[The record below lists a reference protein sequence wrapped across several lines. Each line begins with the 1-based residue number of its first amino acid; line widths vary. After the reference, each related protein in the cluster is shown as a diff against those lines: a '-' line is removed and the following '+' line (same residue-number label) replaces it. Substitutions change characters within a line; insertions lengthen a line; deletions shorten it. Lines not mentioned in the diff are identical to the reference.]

1 MNEKVEAFTILN
13 LPENASR
20 EEIDQAYASLMDRFS
35 EENYLGSP
43 LWDMAAQKRAQI
55 RDAYGLLTAE
65 KPEPAPEAPAPEA
78 PVPEVPGPEAPAG
91 EEPLIRD
98 SLPLQSVSVRVRNLL
113 NANDP
118 DGAEAL
124 LKTQPDLETN
134 PELIYL
140 RGMCAWKRGWLDEA
154 AKFVKQAIKLEPNNA
169 EYKAAQNKILF
180 APPSLN
186 KLKESKKTRG
196 KWVCGA
202 CGACAGECACEAIC
216 EVLCDSVCGGC

>member
-1 MNEKVEAFTILN
+1 MRKMENQSEAYRILN
-13 LPENASR
+13 LPDRASR
-20 EEIDQAYASLMDRFS
+20 EEIDEAYASLMERFS
-35 EENYLGSP
+35 EDNYMGSP
-43 LWDMAAQKRAQI
+43 LWDMAAEKRDQI
-55 RDAYGLLTAE
+55 RDAYNLLTAADTTEELPEE
-65 KPEPAPEAPAPEA
+65 KAASK
-78 PVPEVPGPEAPAG
+78 EVHVNQG
-91 EEPLIRD
+91 
-98 SLPLQSVSVRVRNLL
+98 SLPEQSVSVWVRNLL

-154 AKFVKQAIKLEPNNA
+154 AKFVKQAAKLEPNNA
-169 EYKAAQNKILF
+169 EYKAAQDKILF

>member
-1 MNEKVEAFTILN
+1 MRKMENQSEAYRILN
-13 LPENASR
+13 LPDRASR
-20 EEIDQAYASLMDRFS
+20 EEIDEAYASLMERFS
-35 EENYLGSP
+35 EDNYMGSP
-43 LWDMAAQKRAQI
+43 LWDMAAEKRDQI
-55 RDAYGLLTAE
+55 RDAYNLLTAADTTEELPEE
-65 KPEPAPEAPAPEA
+65 KAASK
-78 PVPEVPGPEAPAG
+78 EVPVNQG
-91 EEPLIRD
+91 
-98 SLPLQSVSVRVRNLL
+98 SLPEQSVSVRVRNLL

-154 AKFVKQAIKLEPNNA
+154 AKFVKQAAKLEPNNA
-169 EYKAAQNKILF
+169 EYKAAQDKILF

>member
-1 MNEKVEAFTILN
+1 MRKMENQSEAYRILN
-13 LPENASR
+13 LPDKASR
-20 EEIDQAYASLMDRFS
+20 DEIDEAYASLMERFS
-35 EENYLGSP
+35 EDNYMGSP
-43 LWDMAAQKRAQI
+43 LWDMAAEKRDQI
-55 RDAYGLLTAE
+55 RDAYNLLTAADTTEELPEE
-65 KPEPAPEAPAPEA
+65 KSASKEAS
-78 PVPEVPGPEAPAG
+78 VNQG
-91 EEPLIRD
+91 
-98 SLPLQSVSVRVRNLL
+98 SLPEQSVSVRVRNLL

-154 AKFVKQAIKLEPNNA
+154 AKFVKQAAKLEPNNV
-169 EYKAAQNKILF
+169 EYKTALDKILY

>member
-1 MNEKVEAFTILN
+1 MRRQTRAAADTTEE
-13 LPENASR
+13 LPEEKAAS
-20 EEIDQAYASLMDRFS
+20 
-35 EENYLGSP
+35 
-43 LWDMAAQKRAQI
+43 K
-55 RDAYGLLTAE
+55 
-65 KPEPAPEAPAPEA
+65 
-78 PVPEVPGPEAPAG
+78 EVPVNQG
-91 EEPLIRD
+91 
-98 SLPLQSVSVRVRNLL
+98 SLPEQSVSVRVRNLL

-154 AKFVKQAIKLEPNNA
+154 AKFVKQAAKLEPNNA
-169 EYKAAQNKILF
+169 EYKAAQDKILF